1 MSLVLD
7 EHHPV
12 QVVAAWHGNDPAVSL
27 SIYSDAKADE
37 LRAAGAS
44 LFG

>member
-1 MSLVLD
+1 MLD
-7 EHHPV
+7 RGIPV
-12 QVVAAWHGNDPAVSL
+12 DIVAGWHGNDPAVSL

-37 LRAAGAS
+37 LLSAGAS